1 MKEKLNETIKEVE
14 LQKETY
20 QQNET
25 MMTELRDKILKLQEE
40 NLRLKDQVFA
50 NSCIHFSLYINIPTQ
65 AISKWVDAAES
76 DFDSMFQVMSDMIG
90 ISEAIHEDDDGG
102 SDDDSDTD
110 TLTFVDDDR
119 TECDV
124 FLDELDDISEIAVDP
139 S

>member
-1 MKEKLNETIKEVE
+1 MSKTFNVCLV
-14 LQKETY
+14 
-20 QQNET
+20 
-25 MMTELRDKILKLQEE
+25 
-40 NLRLKDQVFA
+40 
-50 NSCIHFSLYINIPTQ
+50 NIGTQ

-90 ISEAIHEDDDGG
+90 FSEAIREDSDTG

-110 TLTFVDDDR
+110 TLTIVDDDR